1 MNQAL
6 TEAHSTYVE
15 LLKENPLFVRG
26 LRQMDSTF
34 NLFFQQIENAFTYL
48 NEENL
53 ASATPPAPP
62 NSAETIVASVH
73 SEPTYEQPSADGAAV
88 VPKDGTN
95 AQQQLNLS
103 DRSSVSPLK
112 VAVDTSGSVVPSRT
126 VHPTEDVEQ
135 RKRDVPTRPTAQP
148 PKPPTNAEKSTSQSV
163 DGGRSPLAVTKEGT
177 TNDQRKESKAF
188 LLPSKSPLKGTES
201 RIRKPTESIS
211 QESHIPSPPK
221 SKPPPPPAQSAKQG
235 QGTSFGLV
243 GSSPNRLP
251 SGQNVCET
259 AGTSSL
265 KVEEDD
271 YAEIPEPDEQN
282 SAQKKKTTSIPISKI
297 VTRRKPPRKDTE
309 KK

>member
-6 TEAHSTYVE
+6 TEAHNRYKVLKVDQPS
-15 LLKENPLFVRG
+15 LLLGF
-26 LRQMDSTF
+26 RQMHPSI
-34 NLFFQQIENAFTYL
+34 NEFFTSLDVAFTYL

-62 NSAETIVASVH
+62 NSAETSASVH
-73 SEPTYEQPSADGAAV
+73 SEPTYEQPPSV
-88 VPKDGTN
+88 LPKDGTN

-112 VAVDTSGSVVPSRT
+112 VAVDTSRSVVPSRT

-148 PKPPTNAEKSTSQSV
+148 PKPPTNAERSTSQSV
-163 DGGRSPLAVTKEGT
+163 GGGRSPLAVKEGT
-177 TNDQRKESKAF
+177 TKDQRKEIKPF

-201 RIRKPTESIS
+201 RIRKPTEFVC
-211 QESHIPSPPK
+211 QGSHIPSPPK
-221 SKPPPPPAQSAKQG
+221 SKPPPPPAQIAAKQG

-251 SGQNVCET
+251 LGQNVCET

-282 SAQKKKTTSIPISKI
+282 SAKKKTTLIPIPKI

>member
-1 MNQAL
+1 MYKAL
-6 TEAHSTYVE
+6 TEVQETYEVIKRE
-15 LLKENPLFVRG
+15 NAPFLLGICENIPNFNRLF
-26 LRQMDSTF
+26 QK
-34 NLFFQQIENAFTYL
+34 IENAFTYL

-53 ASATPPAPP
+53 ASATPPAP
-62 NSAETIVASVH
+62 NSAETSASVH
-73 SEPTYEQPSADGAAV
+73 SEPTYEQPPSV
-88 VPKDGTN
+88 LPKDGTN

-148 PKPPTNAEKSTSQSV
+148 PKPPTNAERSTSQSV
-163 DGGRSPLAVTKEGT
+163 GGGLSID
-177 TNDQRKESKAF
+177 NS
-188 LLPSKSPLKGTES
+188 GTES
-201 RIRKPTESIS
+201 RIRKPTELVW
-211 QESHIPSPPK
+211 QGSHIPSPPK

-251 SGQNVCET
+251 LGQNVCET

-265 KVEEDD
+265 KVEEHH
-271 YAEIPEPDEQN
+271 YAEISEPDEQN
-282 SAQKKKTTSIPISKI
+282 SAKKKTTSIPIPKT
-297 VTRRKPPRKDTE
+297 VTRRNPRKDTG